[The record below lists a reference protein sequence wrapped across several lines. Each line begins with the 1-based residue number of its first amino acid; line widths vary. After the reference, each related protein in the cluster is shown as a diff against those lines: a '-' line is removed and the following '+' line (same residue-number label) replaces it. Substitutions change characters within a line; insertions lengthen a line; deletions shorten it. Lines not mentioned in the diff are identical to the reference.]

1 MSRGAQ
7 GCCSCSCLLSTTI
20 SAIFIWL
27 AFRILSPTCSIEE
40 FDVFTLQKPANNN
53 TIHYD
58 LKLKN
63 RNFNKGIYYDAL
75 NLTFYYKPSI
85 QSFLIGNVTIEPFYQ
100 GYGKSTHRVGDFDPK
115 GVKLENVDS
124 GTIFSVELATKVRY
138 KSPLWKTK
146 RHNLVVEADLKV
158 NGQGSLIKGKGNKG
172 IKLSSTAGRSVGSFG
187 VGGIL
192 GILVFIN
199 LV

>member
-1 MSRGAQ
+1 MPKGPAK
-7 GCCSCSCLLSTTI
+7 GCCSCSCLISTTI

-27 AFRILSPTCSIEE
+27 AFRILTPTCSFEE

-63 RNFNKGIYYDAL
+63 RNFNKGIYYDTL
-75 NLTFYYKPSI
+75 NITFYYKPNI
-85 QSFLIGNVTIEPFYQ
+85 QSLPIGNITILPFYQ

-115 GVKLENVDS
+115 GVKLENV
-124 GTIFSVELATKVRY
+124 TVEAVFSVELAAAVRY
-138 KSPLWKTK
+138 KSPLWKT
-146 RHNLVVEADLKV
+146 RRRFLVKGDLKV
-158 NGQGSLIKGKGNKG
+158 NGQGSLIKDKGNHG
-172 IKLSSTAGRSVGSFG
+172 IKLRSAAGRSVDSFG

-192 GILVFIN
+192 GILFFIN